1 MIRIAGL
8 AKLLVVILSIIAAGV
23 LAPLRES
30 MAEGRTP
37 IRDTEIEAT
46 IRAFAAP
53 LFTVAG
59 LTPEAVRI
67 YIIKDETLNA
77 FVAGGQ
83 NLFLNS
89 GLLMETENP
98 AELIGVI
105 AHETGHISGGHLA
118 RTTGAIRNASN
129 AALLG
134 LILGAAT
141 TLATGRPDVGIAV
154 YQGTTGAGQA
164 ALLQYSRAQE
174 SSADHAAVRFLD
186 ATGQSSRGMHDFLE
200 TLSGEELLA
209 PARRSPYANTH
220 PLTRDRINFV
230 ANHAARSPFTE
241 AETSAKFNA
250 MHARM
255 IAKLAGFLLSPART
269 FRRYPETDQSVP
281 ARYARVIATYREP
294 SPKHALKLLDG
305 LLDAFPEDGYFW
317 ELRGQILAESGQP
330 LEARIAYRK
339 ALALLE
345 TAPLVEGDLARAE
358 LAINTDESNRAALE
372 HMQSAI
378 REMPNSAFAW
388 HLLATA
394 QGRNDMPGMLALSLA
409 EEALLRNQVKNA
421 VQQAKRAQH
430 SLKRGSPGWL
440 RSLDIE
446 ELSKRR
452 LKDRDR

>member
-1 MIRIAGL
+1 MMRIAGL
-8 AKLLVVILSIIAAGV
+8 ARLLVTLSFLTAC
-23 LAPLRES
+23 LLTPLSPS
-30 MAEGRTP
+30 MAKGRTL
-37 IRDTEIEAT
+37 IRDTEIEST

-53 LFTVAG
+53 LFTAAG
-59 LTPEAVRI
+59 LTTQAVRI

-83 NLFLNS
+83 NLFFNT
-89 GLLMETENP
+89 GLLMKTENP

-105 AHETGHISGGHLA
+105 AHEIGHISGGHLA

-134 LILGAAT
+134 LILGGAT
-141 TLATGRPDVGIAV
+141 TLLTGRADIGVAM
-154 YQGTTGAGQA
+154 YQGATGAGQA
-164 ALLQYSRAQE
+164 TLLQYSRAQE

-220 PLTRDRINFV
+220 PQTRARINFV
-230 ANHAARSPFTE
+230 ASHVAQSSFSE
-241 AETSAKFNA
+241 AKTSAKFKA
-250 MHARM
+250 RHRRM

-269 FRRYPETDQSVP
+269 FQRYPETDQSVP
-281 ARYARVIATYREP
+281 ARYARVIATFRGQ
-294 SPKHALKLLDG
+294 SPKSALELLND
-305 LLDAFPEDGYFW
+305 LLGAFPEDGYFW

-330 LEARIAYRK
+330 LEARVAYRK
-339 ALALLE
+339 ALTLLE
-345 TAPLVEGDLARAE
+345 IAPLVEGDLARAE
-358 LAINTDESNRAALE
+358 LAINTNESNQAALK
-372 HMQSAI
+372 HMQNAI
-378 REMPNSAFAW
+378 RKMPNSAFAW
-388 HLLATA
+388 RLLATA
-394 QGRNDMPGMLALSLA
+394 QGRNDLPGMMALSLA
-409 EEALLRNQVKNA
+409 EEALLRNQLKNA
-421 VQQAKRAQH
+421 VQQAKRAQK
-430 SLKRGSPGWL
+430 SLKPRSPGWL

>member
-1 MIRIAGL
+1 MMRITGL
-8 AKLLVVILSIIAAGV
+8 AKLLVTLSILAACV
-23 LAPLRES
+23 LAPLRAS

-83 NLFLNS
+83 NLFLNT
-89 GLLMETENP
+89 GLLMETKNP

-105 AHETGHISGGHLA
+105 AHEIGHISGGHLV

-134 LILGAAT
+134 LVLGAAT
-141 TLATGRPDVGIAV
+141 TLATGRADIGVAV
-154 YQGTTGAGQA
+154 YQGTTGASQA

-200 TLSGEELLA
+200 TLSGEEFLA

-220 PLTRDRINFV
+220 PITQDRISFV
-230 ANHAARSPFTE
+230 ANHAAQSPFAE
-241 AETSAKFNA
+241 AKTSAEFNA
-250 MHARM
+250 NHHRM

-269 FRRYPETDQSVP
+269 FQRYPETDQSVP
-281 ARYARVIATYREP
+281 ARYARVIATFREP
-294 SPKHALKLLDG
+294 SPKRALELLNG
-305 LLDAFPEDGYFW
+305 LLGAFPEDGYFW

-330 LEARIAYRK
+330 LEARVAYRK
-339 ALALLE
+339 ALTLLE
-345 TAPLVEGDLARAE
+345 AAPLVEADLARAE
-358 LAINTDESNRAALE
+358 LAINTNESNRAALE

-378 REMPNSAFAW
+378 WEMPNSAFAW
-388 HLLATA
+388 RLLATA
-394 QGRNDMPGMLALSLA
+394 QGRNDLLGMLALSLA
-409 EEALLRNQVKNA
+409 EEALLRNQLKNA
-421 VQQAKRAQH
+421 VQQAKRARQ

-446 ELSKRR
+446 NLSKRR
-452 LKDRDR
+452 LKDRGR

>member
-1 MIRIAGL
+1 MMRIAGH
-8 AKLLVVILSIIAAGV
+8 ARLLVTFSILAACV
-23 LAPLRES
+23 LAPPRAR

-37 IRDTEIEAT
+37 IRDTEIGAT
-46 IRAFAAP
+46 IQAFATP
-53 LFTVAG
+53 LFTVAD
-59 LTPEAVRI
+59 LTPEEVRI

-83 NLFLNS
+83 NLFLNT
-89 GLLMETENP
+89 GLLMETKNP

-105 AHETGHISGGHLA
+105 AHEIGHISGGHLV

-141 TLATGRPDVGIAV
+141 TLTTGRADIGVAV

-164 ALLQYSRAQE
+164 ALLQYNRAQE

-220 PLTRDRINFV
+220 PLTQDRINFV
-230 ANHAARSPFTE
+230 ASHAAQSPFAE
-241 AETSAKFNA
+241 AKTSAEFNA
-250 MHARM
+250 RHSRM

-269 FRRYPETDQSVP
+269 FQRYPETDQSVP
-281 ARYARVIATYREP
+281 ARYARVIATFREP
-294 SPKHALKLLDG
+294 SPKRALELLNG
-305 LLDAFPEDGYFW
+305 LLGAFPEDGYFW

-330 LEARIAYRK
+330 LEARVAYRK
-339 ALALLE
+339 ALTLLE
-345 TAPLVEGDLARAE
+345 AAPLVEAELARAE
-358 LAINTDESNRAALE
+358 LAINTNESNRAALE
-372 HMQSAI
+372 HMQSASW
-378 REMPNSAFAW
+378 EMPNSAFAW
-388 HLLATA
+388 RLLATA
-394 QGRNDMPGMLALSLA
+394 QGRNDMLGMLALSLA
-409 EEALLRNQVKNA
+409 EEALLRNQLKNA
-421 VQQAKRAQH
+421 VQQAKRARQ

-452 LKDRDR
+452 LKDRGR